1 MKLTRATLEQSPFY
15 PSEALLELHHDPP
28 HFGAAVIGLGPMW
41 PHATPETIRAA
52 LLANAQTH
60 ANLHADLQGCP
71 RITVEW
77 LDSEEK

>member
-1 MKLTRATLEQSPFY
+1 MKLTRATLY
-15 PSEALLELHHDPP
+15 PSLSCSTSAVLTLHHDPP

-41 PHATPETIRAA
+41 AHATPEMIRAA